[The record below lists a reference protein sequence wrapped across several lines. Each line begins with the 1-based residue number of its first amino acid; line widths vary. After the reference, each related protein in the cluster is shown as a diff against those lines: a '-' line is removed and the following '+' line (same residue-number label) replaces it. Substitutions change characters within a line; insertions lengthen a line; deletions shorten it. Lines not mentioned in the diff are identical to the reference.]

1 MKRNIIY
8 NGILLVAVARLD
20 LAVAFASE
28 TAGDAFALKSIQVV
42 QVPNVLHPFR
52 SPDKISAAPFP
63 ELQSTIDYAAILY
76 DGTASSQ
83 TGWSELSEVWTY
95 AHYMPTGDAACR
107 GLVLGGGVNFE
118 HQWYLPENVR
128 GKGTAAEQWNKT
140 ALTAP
145 DGQAAWCS
153 YLDICGYYLHDGLV
167 EEVVYH
173 VYLGANNTDD
183 YNILRNRNYKM
194 TVNVKGKS
202 LVDVRIDEYEPK
214 NYIDYTDNDS
224 PWFVA
229 AGDFDGNQSWNQVN
243 PKYEGWSV
251 GFCED
256 EDKGAFPGKTEGY
269 AKDNE
274 NFVRCVRDVQ

>member
-1 MKRNIIY
+1 M
-8 NGILLVAVARLD
+8 
-20 LAVAFASE
+20 
-28 TAGDAFALKSIQVV
+28 
-42 QVPNVLHPFR
+42 
-52 SPDKISAAPFP
+52 
-63 ELQSTIDYAAILY
+63 
-76 DGTASSQ
+76 
-83 TGWSELSEVWTY
+83 
-95 AHYMPTGDAACR
+95 
-107 GLVLGGGVNFE
+107 
-118 HQWYLPENVR
+118 
-128 GKGTAAEQWNKT
+128 
-140 ALTAP
+140 
-145 DGQAAWCS
+145 
-153 YLDICGYYLHDGLV
+153 
-167 EEVVYH
+167 YH

-256 EDKGAFPGKTEGY
+256 EGAFPGKTEGY